1 MVALALLTD
10 KKVITALS
18 AGLLANAGL
27 IAKVEPPEATV
38 ASAVTVYIKFIPAIL
53 KVSLA
58 CGAEVKPSR
67 AKVVPV

>member
-1 MVALALLTD
+1 MF
-10 KKVITALS
+10 

-38 ASAVTVYIKFIPAIL
+38 ASAVTVYIKFIPYDEKGHPKMSTFIPAIL